1 MSNTE
6 DFSEIEFVNI
16 YVPQNIIDYLL
27 FNQDS
32 LKRLDNMK
40 FKKRQSIV
48 YKDIVQDQKV
58 NLNNQQIIDFNKIYQ
73 DEKVSDDE
81 SIFDVFNP

>member
-1 MSNTE
+1 
-6 DFSEIEFVNI
+6 
-16 YVPQNIIDYLL
+16 
-27 FNQDS
+27 
-32 LKRLDNMK
+32 MK

>member
-32 LKRLDNMK
+32 FKRLDNMK

-58 NLNNQQIIDFNKIYQ
+58 NLNNQQIIDFNKIY
-73 DEKVSDDE
+73 
-81 SIFDVFNP
+81 